1 MPAWLANLKRLVG
14 RSLSAPSA
22 HADSLVELIDF
33 LINQLSMPER
43 APSIV
48 TGARRFTRLSSNEQ
62 ERELPSVYLTFEK
75 YLTELDPHKKFT
87 RDQLRSMIR
96 SRFPDLLTLPGF
108 GLIFH
113 PPVHQERLL
122 CQLLLRT
129 VLQRAYAIL
138 GDGSGHQSSDEL
150 ETLSSSSSTVVH
162 LRRRAHD
169 IYGRL
174 EGLLGAETAGTIFEQ
189 SYEQLQ
195 PSYVGLETFP
205 IVIRLLPDHLLDERK
220 IELLS
225 RRQMQRVLLDK
236 ADELQQANEKLAQQ
250 NMQLEDAHRELR
262 ASKEE
267 LERKVTERTL
277 DLQQANEQIQ
287 QSLHE
292 KEVLLKEIHHRVKN
306 NLQIISSL
314 LSQQLKKTDNREAAE
329 QLAESGHRIQSMALI
344 HERLYQSADLASI
357 DFGDYVRSLADELLA
372 TYENLSGKVT
382 IEVCIDNIAF
392 DIDTAVPC
400 GLIINEL
407 VSNALKYAFEP
418 DQAGLVSIELIRN
431 QTEFHLII
439 SDDGAGFP
447 ADLDIQTAPSLGLRI
462 VQSLTRQLRGSLNLV
477 EGRGAA
483 MEIRFPIPPS
493 IPTHSAGE
501 DQLSPTE
508 TL

>member
-1 MPAWLANLKRLVG
+1 MPTWFASLKRLIG
-14 RSLSAPSA
+14 RSLSTPSA
-22 HADSLVELIDF
+22 HADSLIELIDF
-33 LINQLSMPER
+33 LIDQLSMPER

-48 TGARRFTRLSSNEQ
+48 TGARHFTRLPSKRQ
-62 ERELPSVYLTFEK
+62 ESELPSVYLTFEK

-96 SRFPDLLTLPGF
+96 SRFPDLLALPGF

-129 VLQRAYAIL
+129 VLQRAYTIL
-138 GDGSGHQSSDEL
+138 GDGSGHQPSDEL
-150 ETLSSSSSTVVH
+150 ETLSSASSTVVY
-162 LRRRAHD
+162 LRRYAHD
-169 IYGRL
+169 IYSRL
-174 EGLLGAETAGTIFEQ
+174 ESLLGAETAGTIFEQ

-262 ASKEE
+262 ASKED

-287 QSLHE
+287 QSLYE

-314 LSQQLKKTDNREAAE
+314 LSLQLKKTDNREVAE
-329 QLAESGHRIQSMALI
+329 QLAESGHRIHSMALI
-344 HERLYQSADLASI
+344 HERLYQSTDLASI

-372 TYENLSGKVT
+372 AYEALSGLTT
-382 IEVCIDNIAF
+382 IEVRIEAISL

-407 VSNALKYAFEP
+407 VSNALKYAFTP
-418 DQAGLVSIELIRN
+418 DQTGLVTIELVRDQN
-431 QTEFHLII
+431 EFRLVV

-447 ADLDIQTAPSLGLRI
+447 ADIDIRTAPSLGLRI
-462 VQSLTRQLRGSLNLV
+462 VHSLVRQLRGTLNLT
-477 EGRGAA
+477 EGRGATI
-483 MEIRFPIPPS
+483 EIRFPIPPPIS
-493 IPTHSAGE
+493 THNASAN
-501 DQLSPTE
+501 
-508 TL
+508 